1 MTDQDINN
9 TSSDETQSAAQA
21 NTIQDHEIDLDTGLD
36 TDTDDVTFE
45 QDADTR
51 ENTAPDAVAKV
62 AKLKAEIEKLKTEK
76 QQYLDNWQRDKAEF
90 VNARRRDEESKAEF
104 LKFAVSGFAEEL
116 LPIIDSFEAALKH
129 EGSKEGIELIYTQF
143 KSVLKKQ
150 GIEDF
155 GQVSDAFD
163 PSLHQAIGNVE
174 TADKT
179 QDHTVAE
186 VLQKGY
192 QIHGKVIRPAFVK
205 VFQCA

>member
-9 TSSDETQSAAQA
+9 TYEDETQSAS
-21 NTIQDHEIDLDTGLD
+21 NPIQDQSDEV
-36 TDTDDVTFE
+36 DTDDITFE

-104 LKFAVSGFAEEL
+104 LKFAVIGFAEEL

-129 EGSKEGIELIYTQF
+129 EGSKEGVELIYTQF

-150 GIEDF
+150 GIEEF
-155 GQVSDAFD
+155 GQVGDAFD
-163 PSLHQAIGNVE
+163 PSLHQAIGNVD
-174 TADKT
+174 TADKN

-205 VFQCA
+205 VFQCI